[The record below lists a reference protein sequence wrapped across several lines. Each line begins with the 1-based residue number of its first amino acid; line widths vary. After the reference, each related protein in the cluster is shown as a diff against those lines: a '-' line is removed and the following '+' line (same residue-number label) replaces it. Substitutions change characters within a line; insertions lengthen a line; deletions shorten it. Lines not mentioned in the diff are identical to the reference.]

1 MEVND
6 LIDLNDA
13 RLLVQVAEQGG
24 FSRAARALGRPK
36 SSISNRIAKL
46 EDYLGARLIH
56 RTSRQFVLT
65 DIGREFFDRASAM
78 LTEAASA
85 EEAVRSRTTE
95 PRGTVRVASSVAT
108 AQAGLALVLAGFIR
122 LFPKVRV
129 HLSVTNRSVDLVEEG
144 YDLAVRAHEK
154 PLPDSELIQRRLGF
168 SCRWLVASPSYLA
181 RRGIPE
187 NPGDV
192 DGHDALCMSAN
203 FESDWTLTRDAGAKV
218 RASPT
223 PVFCADDPASLR
235 IAACDA
241 LGIAM
246 LPVGLC
252 RGDLEVGRLAR
263 VLPQWTAG
271 GAFISILTPHR
282 RGQLPAVRAVSDH
295 IADHLRAAMVLET

>member
-1 MEVND
+1 
-6 LIDLNDA
+6 
-13 RLLVQVAEQGG
+13 
-24 FSRAARALGRPK
+24 
-36 SSISNRIAKL
+36 
-46 EDYLGARLIH
+46 
-56 RTSRQFVLT
+56 
-65 DIGREFFDRASAM
+65 M

-122 LFPKVRV
+122 LFP
-129 HLSVTNRSVDLVEEG
+129 
-144 YDLAVRAHEK
+144 
-154 PLPDSELIQRRLGF
+154 
-168 SCRWLVASPSYLA
+168 
-181 RRGIPE
+181 
-187 NPGDV
+187 
-192 DGHDALCMSAN
+192 
-203 FESDWTLTRDAGAKV
+203 KV